1 MSKLLTQEEID
12 ALMNGQMSGNDEPD
26 SLAADTENAV
36 MGTETQQGV
45 TEGSGLLDQ
54 AAIDAMLQG
63 QMPDNQ
69 GPALT
74 EEKLDYGKL
83 MTEEEM
89 DALGEIGNISMGS
102 ASTTLSEI
110 LSQKVNITSPRVKIL
125 SKEELFGSF
134 EVPYLVIKV
143 DFNEGLNGYNVLV
156 IKMNDAATMASLM
169 MGGDGTPMS
178 EEISEMEI
186 SAASEAMN
194 MMIGTAAT
202 SLSQMFQ
209 RTINISPPQTNLLMT
224 KGDPLAQPPED
235 IENVIV
241 VVSFDMKIGDLVDT
255 EIMQIM
261 SVETAKEEA
270 ELLLRDIMGMAM
282 EEPQPPTQ
290 TRPAADRTGD
300 NIPSELDPLADMF
313 KEEPLSPPTSE
324 PIVPTFPTQTQPSLS
339 LGSLEQ
345 RNLDLILDIPLKVS
359 VILGRTKRPIKD
371 VLKIAPGSVVEL
383 DSLADEPV
391 DILVNGTLV
400 ATGEVVVV
408 NENFGVRIT
417 NIISQMERIKRL
429 GRYN

>member
-12 ALMNGQMSGNDEPD
+12 ALMRGQMLSDDE
-26 SLAADTENAV
+26 
-36 MGTETQQGV
+36 TETPEQNTGNTNADMGSDEQQGS
-45 TEGSGLLDQ
+45 TESSGLLDQ
-54 AAIDAMLQG
+54 AAIDAMLRG

-69 GPALT
+69 GSAAPDKNSDYSSLIT
-74 EEKLDYGKL
+74 PEEL
-83 MTEEEM
+83 

-110 LSQKVNITSPRVKIL
+110 LNQKVNITSPKVRII
-125 SKEELFGSF
+125 SKDELFNSF

-143 DFNEGLNGYNVLV
+143 DFNEGLNGYNVLI
-156 IKMNDAATMASLM
+156 IKLNDAAIMASLM
-169 MGGDGTPMS
+169 MGGDGTPMY

-209 RTINISPPQTNLLMT
+209 RTINISPPITNLLQT
-224 KGDPLAQPPED
+224 KGDPLTQPPND
-235 IENVIV
+235 IEDTIV
-241 VVSFDMKIGDLVDT
+241 VVSFDMKIGELVDT

-261 SVETAKEEA
+261 SVQTAKEEA
-270 ELLLRDIMGMAM
+270 NLLLKDIMGMTI
-282 EEPQPPTQ
+282 EEPQDQTKTTPSTDANLPTETGSDQLSATFNGDTLPIHPPEV
-290 TRPAADRTGD
+290 PAAETEALP
-300 NIPSELDPLADMF
+300 N
-313 KEEPLSPPTSE
+313 
-324 PIVPTFPTQTQPSLS
+324 LS

-417 NIISQMERIKRL
+417 NIISPMERVKRL
-429 GRYN
+429 GKYN